1 MSNFKST
8 RIKEEKSMENLVTP
22 RESSKELKNKKRRKA
37 RAAKKKKKRRDYITS
52 LYNYIYNYV

>member
-37 RAAKKKKKRRDYITS
+37 RAAKKKKKKKR
-52 LYNYIYNYV
+52 LYNLFI